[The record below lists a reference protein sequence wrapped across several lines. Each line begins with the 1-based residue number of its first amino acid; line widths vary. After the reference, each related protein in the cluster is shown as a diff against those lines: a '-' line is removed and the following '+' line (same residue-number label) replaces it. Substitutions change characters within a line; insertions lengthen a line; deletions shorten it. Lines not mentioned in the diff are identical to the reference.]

1 MVMFNQFSSNFGW
14 IPITSHVPSTLTL
27 VRFSINSHRGCS
39 NFHQM
44 PLSSSPSSSTSVMK
58 KTYKLSGSLGF
69 ILPSHPKVTCVFPV
83 STAPSHHGL
92 PWARDVAPGTE
103 VPCAADRGPR
113 RRRGTTCVPRRDD
126 FFLWIFMGILGI
138 LMGFHWIF
146 GGFHGISI
154 ESHGFDMI
162 WLTEFSDVM
171 GDMGCVNGIFVIPMG
186 L

>member
-39 NFHQM
+39 NFNQM

-103 VPCAADRGPR
+103 VPCAAERGPR

-126 FFLWIFMGILGI
+126 FFYGFSWEFWGFSWVFIGFLGVFMGFQL
-138 LMGFHWIF
+138 
-146 GGFHGISI
+146 
-154 ESHGFDMI
+154 SHMDLTWFD
-162 WLTEFSDVM
+162 WLNFQM
-171 GDMGCVNGIFVIPMG
+171 
-186 L
+186 